1 MGVIDRLLSSNEAT
15 AALRVLT
22 DALSAEMPA
31 TAKKAGRYNSMVD
44 AMNRLPRPLMAL
56 GSLVLVAYA
65 MLDPAG
71 FSQRM
76 TALAGMPDALWWL
89 IGAVITFTF
98 GARETHYLRART
110 AADAKETPEK
120 DANPALDDWQS
131 ARP

>member
-1 MGVIDRLLSSNEAT
+1 MGVIDRLFASTEAT
-15 AALRVLT
+15 AALRALT
-22 DALSAEMPA
+22 DALAAEMPA
-31 TAKKAGRYNSMVD
+31 AAKSAGRYNRMVD
-44 AMNRLPRPLMAL
+44 AMNRLPRPLLAL

-98 GARETHYLRART
+98 GARESHYLRART
-110 AADAKETPEK
+110 AK
-120 DANPALDDWQS
+120 DAPETSANDPNAALDDWQMTRS
-131 ARP
+131 

>member
-1 MGVIDRLLSSNEAT
+1 MGVIDRLLSSSEAT

-22 DALSAEMPA
+22 DALSAEMPPA
-31 TAKKAGRYNSMVD
+31 AKTAGRYNRMVD

-56 GSLVLVAYA
+56 GALVLVVYA
-65 MLDPAG
+65 MFDPAG

-98 GARETHYLRART
+98 GARETHYLRAGKP
-110 AADAKETPEK
+110 ADPPESPAI
-120 DANPALDDWQS
+120 DANPALEDWQS
-131 ARP
+131 TRP